1 MKEIWKSINGFEGL
15 YEVSNFGN
23 VRSVDRLVN
32 HHKGGKSLRKGKI
45 LNPSI
50 GNGYYGVILS
60 KEGHIKR
67 MAIHR
72 LVAEAFIP
80 NPNNLPQINHKDEDK
95 LNNIY
100 TNLEWCDCKYNIN
113 YGSSLDKMVHTKIKK
128 GLFNPSHIGLSRKE
142 QNRLNNIEYR
152 KRKTQV

>member
-1 MKEIWKSINGFEGL
+1 MKEIWKSIKGFEGL
-15 YEVSNFGN
+15 YEISNIGN

-32 HHKGGKSLRKGKI
+32 NKSGKSLKKGRQLKPHI
-45 LNPSI
+45 S
-50 GNGYYGVILS
+50 NGYYGVILS
-60 KEGHIKR
+60 KDNKTVKKN
-67 MAIHR
+67 IHR

-113 YGSSLDKMVHTKIKK
+113 YGSSLDRMVQTKIKK